1 MKNDLLL
8 LQYCCVDILKIV
20 KPVEIRLIQKVNK
33 KPYCDFAGWYE
44 SRTRMGKV
52 YKHLIFV
59 NLNQVLLSDFDLYG
73 VIAHEFIH
81 VHQTEY
87 GGLKQGNYHGE
98 YFQKV
103 ANVLEHYLT
112 NTGFDTGPLYSPL
125 TDTD

>member
-8 LQYCCVDILKIV
+8 LQYCCVDILKIQ
-20 KPVEIRLIQKVNK
+20 KPVEIRIFQRVKK
-33 KPYCDFAGWYE
+33 KPHCDFAGWYE
-44 SRTRMGKV
+44 TRFSRGKII
-52 YKHLIFV
+52 KHVIFV
-59 NLNQVLLSDFDLYG
+59 NLVQVLNSEFDLYG

-81 VHQTEY
+81 VHQMEHKR
-87 GGLKQGNYHGE
+87 LEEGNYHGE

-103 ANVLEHYLT
+103 ADVLEHYLT